1 MNIGQK
7 IKELRK
13 TRSMT
18 QEQLAEYLNVSPQA
32 VSKWENETAYPDIT
46 LIPRIAAFF
55 EVSTDY
61 LFGINDNVDNERTRA
76 VIAEY
81 NRLCKEGDNEA
92 RVVLM
97 REALSEY
104 PHNYDFMNK
113 LARSLYRVSTDTETM
128 DEVISLCK
136 TIILNSRDENIRCS
150 AILTAARA
158 YHEKGMDDKA
168 IEYANRLPSG
178 ISSREFY
185 ISEFLPKNERKKQLQ
200 ENIFFL
206 TFNAGKFITYLVS
219 GRRGAGEMFTAAER
233 IQMLETANTLYK
245 AIAYDGNYLTLNG
258 KFMLHCTWIAS
269 QYCQLGEYD
278 KAIESLIEAER
289 YAADMDKFLSCGEK
303 VHYTS
308 KLLDCV
314 VANPDGVSKHW
325 TGSHRQKLAAQMS
338 EWEEF
343 NPIRERKEYKE
354 LLDRLIS

>member
-1 MNIGQK
+1 MNIGLK

-13 TRSMT
+13 SRSMT
-18 QEQLAEYLNVSPQA
+18 QEQLAEHLNISSQA

-46 LIPRIAAFF
+46 LIPRIAALF
-55 EVSTDY
+55 EVSTDH
-61 LFGINDNVDNERTRA
+61 LFGINENIDNERTREITA
-76 VIAEY
+76 MY
-81 NRLCKEGDNEA
+81 NKLCKAGDNVA
-92 RVVLM
+92 RVELM
-97 REALSEY
+97 REAIDEY

-113 LARSLYRVSTDTETM
+113 LARSLYRTSTDDNTM

-136 TIILNSRDENIRCS
+136 TIILNSRDEDVRCS
-150 AILTAARA
+150 AIQTAARA
-158 YHEKGMDDKA
+158 YHKKGMDDKA
-168 IEYANRLPSG
+168 IEYVNRLPSG

-206 TFNAGKFITYLVS
+206 TFNAGKMITYLLS
-219 GRRGAGEMFTAAER
+219 YKRGAGNDYTAEER
-233 IQMLETANTLYK
+233 IQLLEIANTLYK
-245 AIAYDGNYLTLNG
+245 TVAYDGNYLMFNG
-258 KFMLHCTWIAS
+258 KFYWHHAWIAGA
-269 QYCQLGEYD
+269 YCQIGEYD
-278 KAIESLIEAER
+278 KAMENLLTAEK
-289 YAADMDKFLSCGEK
+289 YAVDMDKFVNCKEK
-303 VHYTS
+303 VKYTS

-343 NPIRERKEYKE
+343 KPIRERKEYKE

>member
-1 MNIGQK
+1 
-7 IKELRK
+7 
-13 TRSMT
+13 MT
-18 QEQLAEYLNVSPQA
+18 QEQLAEQLNISSQA
-32 VSKWENETAYPDIT
+32 VSKWENETAYPDIMM
-46 LIPRIAAFF
+46 IPKIASIF
-55 EVSTDY
+55 EVSTDH

-76 VIAEY
+76 IIAEY
-81 NRLCKEGDNEA
+81 NSLCKAGDNTA

-136 TIILNSRDENIRCS
+136 TIILNSRDEDVRCS
-150 AILTAARA
+150 AIQTAARA
-158 YHEKGMDDKA
+158 YHKKGMDDKA
-168 IEYANRLPSG
+168 LEYVNRLPSG

-185 ISEFLPKNERKKQLQ
+185 ISEFLPKSERKKQLQ

-219 GRRGAGEMFTAAER
+219 GRRGVGEMFTAAER
-233 IQMLETANTLYK
+233 IQMLEIANMLYK
-245 AIAYDGNYLTLNG
+245 AIAYDGNYLILNG
-258 KFMLHCTWIAS
+258 KFMLHHTWIAS
-269 QYCQLGEYD
+269 QYCQIGEYD
-278 KAIESLIEAER
+278 KAIESLLEAEK
-289 YAADMDKFLSCGEK
+289 YAADMDKFLSSGEK

-308 KLLDCV
+308 KLIDSV
-314 VANPDGVSKHW
+314 NANPDDAMKHW
-325 TGSHRQKLAAQMS
+325 AGSHRQKLAAQMT

-343 NPIRERKEYKE
+343 KPIRERKEYKE